1 MGSCIMTITK
11 ENIEKIIG
19 GSIFRNPRVSCATCS
34 LSELCLPRGLKKE
47 SLDKLDFIIKNS
59 PPIAKGNHLYL
70 PGDDFKSL
78 FAIRTGSVKVY
89 VLDKNG
95 EEQIIGFYFP
105 GEVIG
110 FDAINKEKY
119 ICYAIALETLSYC
132 KLPFEKMSLICAEIP
147 EFQDQ
152 MFRLLSD
159 EISNEHEMLLTLS
172 KRTADE
178 KLAIFIIN
186 LSNRF
191 AKLGYSS
198 TVFNLPMSRQEIG
211 NYLGLAVE
219 TVSRVFTKFK
229 RTELLDVDK
238 KILSIKDK
246 DALYALCGYN
256 K

>member
-1 MGSCIMTITK
+1 MTTEKENTK
-11 ENIEKIIG
+11 EIDQG
-19 GSIFRNPRVSCATCS
+19 IFIRNLRVSCSTCS
-34 LSELCLPRGLKKE
+34 LSELCLPRGLNKE
-47 SLDKLDFIIKNS
+47 SLDKLDYIIKNS
-59 PPIAKGNHLYL
+59 PPIAKGSHLYL

-89 VLDKNG
+89 VLNEGG

-110 FDAINKEKY
+110 FDAISEKKY
-119 ICYAIALETLSYC
+119 TCHAVALETLSYC
-132 KLPFEKMSLICAEIP
+132 KLPFEEINIICSEIP

-159 EISNEHEMLLTLS
+159 EISNEHKMLLTLC
-172 KRTADE
+172 KRSADE
-178 KLAIFIIN
+178 KLAIFLIS
-186 LSNRF
+186 LSERF

-198 TVFNLPMSRQEIG
+198 TVYNLPMSRQEIG

-219 TVSRVFTKFK
+219 TVSRIFTRFQKNG
-229 RTELLDVDK
+229 LIAVDK

-246 DALYALCGYN
+246 DALLAISAYN
-256 K
+256 

>member
-1 MGSCIMTITK
+1 MTITK
-11 ENIEKIIG
+11 EDIKGING
-19 GSIFRNPRVSCATCS
+19 RAFARNLRVSCSTCS
-34 LSELCLPRGLKKE
+34 LSELCLPRGLNKE
-47 SLDKLDFIIKNS
+47 NLDKLDYIIKNS

-78 FAIRTGSVKVY
+78 FAIRTGSAKVY
-89 VLDKNG
+89 VLNQSG

-110 FDAINKEKY
+110 FDAISKEQY
-119 ICYAIALETLSYC
+119 TCHAVALETLSYC
-132 KLPFEKMSLICAEIP
+132 KLPFEKMNMICAEIP

-159 EISNEHEMLLTLS
+159 EISNEHKMLLTLC
-172 KRTADE
+172 KRSADE
-178 KLAIFIIN
+178 KLAIFLIS
-186 LSNRF
+186 LSERF

-198 TVFNLPMSRQEIG
+198 TVYNLPMSRQEIG

-219 TVSRVFTKFK
+219 TVSRIFTRFQKNG
-229 RTELLDVDK
+229 LIAVDK

-246 DALYALCGYN
+246 DALLAISAYN
-256 K
+256 

>member
-1 MGSCIMTITK
+1 MTITK
-11 ENIEKIIG
+11 EDIRGINEG
-19 GSIFRNPRVSCATCS
+19 AFARNLRVSCSTCS
-34 LSELCLPRGLKKE
+34 LNRLCLPRGLNKE
-47 SLDKLDFIIKNS
+47 SLYKLDYIIKNS
-59 PPIAKGNHLYL
+59 PPIAKGNHLFL
-70 PGDDFKSL
+70 PGDDFRSL
-78 FAIRTGSVKVY
+78 FAIRTGSLKIY
-89 VLDKNG
+89 VLNKDG

-159 EISNEHEMLLTLS
+159 EISTEHDLILTLS

-178 KLAIFIIN
+178 KLAIFIMS

-246 DALYALCGYN
+246 DALHALCGYN